1 MKTSSLYILTGML
14 LVVACKKQPP
24 KAVAHTAAV
33 VFVTGGDVKL
43 LTTSGESKVAKGTVL
58 HENDKI
64 QTGTKSQV
72 DILLPGNIIV
82 RLDQKSTL
90 EMSEMKLGEG
100 GVQADRLIL
109 QKGTVFAK
117 VAKLEG
123 KSSFAIK
130 TPTLVAGVRGTKF
143 MTEADEAG
151 NGKVAV
157 IEGKVGV
164 ESKTGQSGEVT
175 EGEQASV
182 TAAGGLTEAKMDAAT
197 AARTNELSAGVDK
210 LKADQLQIFQNLLN
224 EQKAALEKAS
234 GTDDVQERM
243 KKSEEAI
250 QKLKDQTSEQIKQMK
265 EQTDAKVKEA
275 QQKVDD
281 QGAKSQDAIEK
292 AKGNSVEEMRKKQQD
307 LFKKQE

>member
-1 MKTSSLYILTGML
+1 
-14 LVVACKKQPP
+14 
-24 KAVAHTAAV
+24 
-33 VFVTGGDVKL
+33 
-43 LTTSGESKVAKGTVL
+43 
-58 HENDKI
+58 
-64 QTGTKSQV
+64 
-72 DILLPGNIIV
+72 
-82 RLDQKSTL
+82 
-90 EMSEMKLGEG
+90 
-100 GVQADRLIL
+100 
-109 QKGTVFAK
+109 
-117 VAKLEG
+117 
-123 KSSFAIK
+123 
-130 TPTLVAGVRGTKF
+130 
-143 MTEADEAG
+143 
-151 NGKVAV
+151 
-157 IEGKVGV
+157 
-164 ESKTGQSGEVT
+164 
-175 EGEQASV
+175 
-182 TAAGGLTEAKMDAAT
+182 MDAAT

-234 GTDDVQERM
+234 GTDDVQEQM